1 MLRSLKANTD
11 EFARSKK
18 WAVAGAGMA
27 FALMF
32 FSFTVMAETA
42 FFMFYSPEGSA
53 GALSHRLAAREMS
66 FISPRHIT
74 NNYNFNFSGGDS
86 SAGLAQSKDSSRR
99 FMQTMQVNRDDS
111 FIHALREAANT
122 SSSNRT
128 SHAH

>member
-1 MLRSLKANTD
+1 MLQREIQYLASMQKSGGSCPSAPSQRSCFRGNT
-11 EFARSKK
+11 
-18 WAVAGAGMA
+18 
-27 FALMF
+27 
-32 FSFTVMAETA
+32 
-42 FFMFYSPEGSA
+42 EGSA